1 MSETTSAKKIKDK
14 KTLKKYVENSLDFLV
29 SLIDNG
35 GRRSWVERRQDSRFM
50 DLSDKESTIDRRKS
64 IDRRKQQNQKRVNGS
79 ERRAIFKND
88 G

>member
-1 MSETTSAKKIKDK
+1 MSETTSAKKLKDK

-35 GRRSWVERRQDSRFM
+35 GRRSCVERRQDSRFM

-64 IDRRKQQNQKRVNGS
+64 IDRRKQQNQKRANGS

>member
-1 MSETTSAKKIKDK
+1 MSETTSAKKLKDK

-29 SLIDNG
+29 SLIG
-35 GRRSWVERRQDSRFM
+35 SWVERRQDSRFM